1 MRALVV
7 DDEAAGR
14 RLLGRLLRDLG
25 HAVVAE
31 ASTGAEAL
39 AVLAHRAVDAA
50 FLDIRLPDLD
60 GLAVGDQCRRAGI
73 PVVFVT
79 GFPDYALPAYDVAAV
94 DYLVKPPTLDRLG
107 RALARLRGAGEP
119 TASQGGAGAPDRL
132 CLRVDGERR
141 LIAVRHVLAVRAD
154 GAVVTLWLEEGSLR
168 ARVPLQRLERLL
180 APHGFFRCH
189 RAYLVNLRRVRRIV
203 AWSREAHSLLLDD
216 AQETLIPLAKSRRRA
231 LRALL
236 LWL

>member
-39 AVLAHRAVDAA
+39 AVLAHRPVDAA

-60 GLAVGDQCRRAGI
+60 GLAVGDRCRQAGI

-79 GFPDYALPAYDVAAV
+79 GFPDYALPAYDVPAV

-119 TASQGGAGAPDRL
+119 LAAHGGAAPDRL
-132 CLRVDGERR
+132 CLRVNGEHR
-141 LIAVRHVLAVRAD
+141 LIAVRHVLAARAD
-154 GAVVTLWLEEGSLR
+154 GAVVTFRLEDGSLR
-168 ARVPLQRLERLL
+168 ARVPLGRLEQLL

-203 AWSREAHSLLLDD
+203 AWSRDAHSLLLDD

-231 LRALL
+231 LRAFL
-236 LWL
+236 LWP